1 MASRGPA
8 LYCRGMHSASAR
20 DMRGALPDL
29 PERPPRLSWPVI
41 LALFTAIGVLRFTY
55 FFLDDVTR
63 GNAGTL
69 ASRLLEESTGAYAAM
84 LVFPII
90 AFAER
95 RYPMTRERWRRSLWP
110 HLAAF
115 VAFTSLHTTVMWA
128 SRSLISPAVGLGAY
142 DYGRMPWRYF
152 MEAGEDVLG
161 YSLFLCLLTF
171 IRVQQRLRDR
181 EVHAVDLARDA
192 AEARLAALTDR
203 LQPHFLFNALNT
215 ISSAVYE
222 DPATADEMI
231 SRLGDLLRQSL
242 RTGDRREVS
251 VSDELAL
258 LRSYVAFIEMRFSD
272 RLAVV
277 IHADSAAAG
286 LSLPAFL
293 LQPLVENAVRHGSAI
308 DGGAAEVLV
317 AIAREGDWLTVSV
330 ENDVAAQTASAPG
343 TGTGLQATRDRLR
356 LLYGDAH
363 TFAAARNGGRYH
375 VSIRIP
381 ARPAA
386 AAVPSLALTA
396 THAAYA
402 GADR

>member
-1 MASRGPA
+1 
-8 LYCRGMHSASAR
+8 
-20 DMRGALPDL
+20 MRPPREVLPDL
-29 PERPPRLSWPVI
+29 PERPPRLSWPAV
-41 LALFTAIGVLRFTY
+41 LAMFTAIGVLRFTY
-55 FFLDDVTR
+55 FYLDDITR
-63 GNAGTL
+63 GHAGTL

-90 AFAER
+90 ALAER
-95 RYPMTRERWRRSLWP
+95 WFPLTQDRWRRNLWG
-110 HLAAF
+110 HAAAF
-115 VAFTSLHTTVMWA
+115 ASFTALHTTLMWA
-128 SRSLISPAVGLGAY
+128 SRAVISPLAGLGAY

-152 MEAGEDVLG
+152 MESGEDLLG
-161 YSLFLCLLTF
+161 YSLFICLLTF
-171 IRVQQRLRDR
+171 LRVQQRLRDR
-181 EVHAVDLARDA
+181 EVHALALARDA
-192 AEARLAALTDR
+192 AEARLASLTDR

-251 VSDELAL
+251 VAEELAL
-258 LRSYVAFIEMRFSD
+258 LRAYVAFVEMRFGD
-272 RLAVV
+272 RLSVV
-277 IHADSAAAG
+277 IRADSAAAS
-286 LSLPAFL
+286 LALPAFL

-308 DGGAAEVLV
+308 DGGMAEITVS
-317 AIAREGDWLTVSV
+317 IEREGDWLAVTI
-330 ENDVAAQTASAPG
+330 ENEVAEHGASEPG
-343 TGTGLQATRDRLR
+343 TGTGLQSTGDRLR

-363 TFAAARNGGRYH
+363 AFTAARDGERFRVGVR
-375 VSIRIP
+375 VP
-381 ARPAA
+381 ARPAP

>member
-1 MASRGPA
+1 
-8 LYCRGMHSASAR
+8 MHPI
-20 DMRGALPDL
+20 GEGLPDL
-29 PERPPRLSWPVI
+29 PERPPRLSWTAL

-55 FFLDDVTR
+55 FYMDDITR
-63 GNAGTL
+63 GHAGTL

-95 RYPMTRERWRRSLWP
+95 RFPLTEERWRRSIWP
-110 HLAAF
+110 HVAGF
-115 VAFTSLHTTVMWA
+115 VAFTGLHTTLMWV

-161 YSLFLCLLTF
+161 YSLFLGLLTF
-171 IRVQQRLRDR
+171 LRVQQRLRDR
-181 EVHAVDLARDA
+181 EVHAVELARDA
-192 AEARLAALTDR
+192 AEARLASLADR

-215 ISSAVYE
+215 ISSTVYE

-242 RTGDRREVS
+242 RTGDRREIPVS
-251 VSDELAL
+251 EELAL
-258 LRSYVAFIEMRFSD
+258 LRSYVAFVEMRFSD
-272 RLAVV
+272 RLSVA
-277 IHADSAAAG
+277 IRADSATAS

-293 LQPLVENAVRHGSAI
+293 LQPLLENAVRHGSAI

-317 AIAREGDWLTVSV
+317 SIERDGDWLRACV
-330 ENDVAAQTASAPG
+330 ENDVAAHAASEPG

-356 LLYGDAH
+356 LLYGDSHAF
-363 TFAAARNGGRYH
+363 TASRDGDKFRVR
-375 VSIRIP
+375 IRIP
-381 ARPAA
+381 ARLAPAA
-386 AAVPSLALTA
+386 IPSLALTA
-396 THAAYA
+396 THQAYA